1 MIPSTTPPPH
11 QVGETFAKD
20 TGTPGAPGGMLPSAP
35 GAGGNLGQTHDER
48 TGIANAATQVIERV
62 CACDL
67 A

>member
-1 MIPSTTPPPH
+1 
-11 QVGETFAKD
+11 VGETFAKD